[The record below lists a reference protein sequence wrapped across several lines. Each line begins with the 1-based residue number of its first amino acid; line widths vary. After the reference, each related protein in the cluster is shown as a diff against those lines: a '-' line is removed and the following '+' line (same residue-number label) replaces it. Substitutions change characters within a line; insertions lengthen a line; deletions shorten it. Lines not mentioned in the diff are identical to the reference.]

1 MYWPRSYRT
10 IPYYLMKG
18 YRGFDEGFLD
28 GGGCGPGIDCGPGP
42 GPGFGWGGIGSF
54 IVGGLAGAFLAS
66 AFGSKNAQA
75 AAQPMMA
82 QPVVQ
87 PVPVA
92 TPMPYGYAPYGYNG
106 AQAIQSQNQQGQKQI
121 MIAST
126 PDQDE
131 ELYPEFDEWIKQ
143 KQPIKETHSVYTIPS
158 QPGYGQPVVSQI
170 PMTPYQG
177 TPYPLVPQGVASYPM
192 PIGGR
197 PMTTAM
203 PYYMFPVP
211 Q

>member
-1 MYWPRSYRT
+1 
-10 IPYYLMKG
+10 
-18 YRGFDEGFLD
+18 
-28 GGGCGPGIDCGPGP
+28 GPGP
-42 GPGFGWGGIGSF
+42 GPGVGDGFGWGGIGSF

-75 AAQPMMA
+75 AAQPAIAQPVMA

-87 PVPVA
+87 PLPVA

-106 AQAIQSQNQQGQKQI
+106 AQAAQMQNQQGQKQI
-121 MIAST
+121 ITSST
-126 PDQDE
+126 QDEDE

-158 QPGYGQPVVSQI
+158 QPVYGQQAVYQI

-177 TPYPLVPQGVASYPM
+177 APYQGAPYQLVQQGVASYPM
-192 PIGGR
+192 SVGGR

-203 PYYMFPVP
+203 PYYMFPV
-211 Q
+211 QQ